1 MSLLSVRR
9 GGGRQGQTLVEAA
22 LVLPLFIAV
31 ITGVIVFGI
40 GLFYQQQVT
49 NAAREGA
56 RYAALHSAT
65 ADCPTS
71 SRKTANPAFVTEPV
85 LSVLTA
91 CDPAATK
98 WPKMHAHARD
108 LAGFGFD
115 ESALHFAA
123 CWSGYTDLALEAAGQ
138 PAWDAPP
145 FGADGP
151 DPDLDP
157 DPNRFDQCTIGGIDP
172 IANTS
177 ALACPPP
184 ATTTTD
190 DKASNLAVS
199 SGATANSVTVYAC
212 YKWSP
217 PLAGFLLI
225 PQEITLRAHI
235 SESLQH
241 QR

>member
-1 MSLLSVRR
+1 MSLRSVRH
-9 GGGRQGQTLVEAA
+9 GGPQGQTLVEAA

-40 GLFYQQQVT
+40 GLFYQQQIT

-71 SRKTANPAFVTEPV
+71 SRKSVNAGMVPDPTV
-85 LSVLTA
+85 LSVLVT
-91 CDPAATK
+91 CDPASAR
-98 WPKMHAHARD
+98 WPKMQARARD

-151 DPDLDP
+151 DPDSSP

-212 YKWSP
+212 YEWSP

-225 PQEITLRAHI
+225 PQEITLRAQI

>member
-1 MSLLSVRR
+1 MSSRYARPGARR
-9 GGGRQGQTLVEAA
+9 GQTLVEAA

-31 ITGVIVFGI
+31 ITAVIVFGI
-40 GLFYQQQVT
+40 GLFYQQQIT

-71 SRKTANPAFVTEPV
+71 SRKSVNAGMVPDPTVV
-85 LSVLTA
+85 SVLAT
-91 CDPAATK
+91 CDPASTK
-98 WPKMHAHARD
+98 WPRMQAHARE

-123 CWSGYTDLALEAAGQ
+123 CWSGYTDLALEAAGL

-145 FGADGP
+145 FRADGP
-151 DPDLDP
+151 DADSDP
-157 DPNRFDQCTIGGIDP
+157 DPNRFDRCTIGGIDP
-172 IANTS
+172 VAS
-177 ALACPPP
+177 PGALSCPPP
-184 ATTTTD
+184 TTTATD

-199 SGATANSVTVYAC
+199 SGGTANQVTVYAC
-212 YKWSP
+212 YEWRP

-225 PQEITLRAHI
+225 PQTVTLSATI